1 MIQSK
6 TVMKFLWLILLLP
19 QFVFSQEF
27 DSKNNKVSKQENIV
41 KRVAFATNQEFYPL
55 TVLISPYGYLM
66 NSKVWL
72 GDQKCDS
79 IDYLKNFSIGWQNK
93 DSWHS
98 TSSLYRFDTLSVDT
112 IYNVLGTAMCNTKN
126 IEWVYPDQS
135 INVPDL
141 RSTIANEFKYSFLF
155 EQLDLKVESP
165 VVLRVTY
172 PTSTNP
178 FESNLS
184 SLTMELSENSI
195 LLKSKL
201 FDISDIFNIIVL
213 QQEEAELNKKHY
225 KSLNRILSKSVF
237 NKNVVCYHLKDSSIT
252 DWDFVLEY
260 FNGEKH
266 YTYFLCSSAKSLSND
281 EDKAIVKNIVDLFLA
296 AKNFN
301 NYYFGIG
308 R

>member
-1 MIQSK
+1 
-6 TVMKFLWLILLLP
+6 
-19 QFVFSQEF
+19 
-27 DSKNNKVSKQENIV
+27 
-41 KRVAFATNQEFYPL
+41 
-55 TVLISPYGYLM
+55 
-66 NSKVWL
+66 
-72 GDQKCDS
+72 
-79 IDYLKNFSIGWQNK
+79 
-93 DSWHS
+93 
-98 TSSLYRFDTLSVDT
+98 VDT